1 MLHFIVCDDNVV
13 IREKINKI
21 ITKLMLP
28 TDVEYKTI
36 FFSQYDKQ
44 FFQTINKKVGKK
56 IYILDIEVGTY
67 SGIDIA
73 RKIRERDWESIII
86 ILTAHYELAYDS
98 FKKRLM
104 LLDFISKFDDYQ
116 TGMYEALQLA
126 IKILGDEKQ
135 ISFKIG
141 HTIHKIYF
149 NDILYITKD
158 ENKRNVFIKT
168 LNNEYAPTL
177 SLNKIFEKLGN
188 EFVKTHRACIVN
200 KNHVA
205 SVDFKN
211 NIITFDDGSKI
222 DLLSRNYKKEV
233 KKYVCS

>member
-104 LLDFISKFDDYQ
+104 LLDFIS
-116 TGMYEALQLA
+116 
-126 IKILGDEKQ
+126 
-135 ISFKIG
+135 S
-141 HTIHKIYF
+141 
-149 NDILYITKD
+149 
-158 ENKRNVFIKT
+158 
-168 LNNEYAPTL
+168 
-177 SLNKIFEKLGN
+177 
-188 EFVKTHRACIVN
+188 
-200 KNHVA
+200 
-205 SVDFKN
+205 
-211 NIITFDDGSKI
+211 
-222 DLLSRNYKKEV
+222 
-233 KKYVCS
+233 